1 MKISIS
7 SLRFAYNGQEILQG
21 VDLEVAAGE
30 FLALIGPNGSGKS
43 TLLRQISGVLKP
55 NQGAVYLDMSEIARL
70 RPAELARH
78 LAALEQEHGVGFDFT
93 VRELVSWGRLPHRKR
108 FSRWSSSDEA
118 AVVRA
123 LSMTGIEKL
132 AHRPVH
138 QLSGGE
144 RQLAFLSMTLAQ
156 EPKVLL
162 LDEPT
167 AHLDINYQLAIMEL
181 IRDQVARGV
190 TVIAAIHDL
199 NLAARYADRV
209 AALSQGRIVA
219 VGPTQETLTEEL
231 IHSVWG
237 VKVRVLRDQGSPWI
251 IPENPANVKEAEAF
265 GRRDLPR
272 VPNDGPVE

>member
-1 MKISIS
+1 MKISIA
-7 SLRFAYNGQEILQG
+7 SLHFAYNGQEILQG
-21 VDLEVAAGE
+21 IDLAVEAGE

-55 NQGAVYLDMSEIARL
+55 SQGAVYLDMNEVTRL
-70 RPAELARH
+70 KPSELARQ

-108 FSRWSSSDEA
+108 FSRWSPTDEA
-118 AVVRA
+118 AMARA
-123 LSMTGIEKL
+123 LSTTGIETL
-132 AHRPVH
+132 ADRPVRE
-138 QLSGGE
+138 LSGGE
-144 RQLAFLSMTLAQ
+144 RQLAFLAMTLAQ

-181 IRDQVARGV
+181 IRDQARRGV

-199 NLAARYADRV
+199 NLAAHYADRV

-219 VGPTQETLTEEL
+219 VGPTQEIFTEEL
-231 IHSVWG
+231 IHSIWRVR
-237 VKVRVLRDQGSPWI
+237 VRVLRDQGNLWVIS
-251 IPENPANVKEAEAF
+251 
-265 GRRDLPR
+265 
-272 VPNDGPVE
+272 